1 MQANANDRF
10 LNMQI
15 FAKLLKYLCKIC
27 TVRLI
32 GHLAIVDLGDASQ
45 NWYRDFFRLAGFS
58 RCCCQS
64 AARSAVQLED
74 WNCLVLKPPDLESLS
89 VDKRVE
95 SWLAEGRCTQALL
108 DSVAS
113 GEAAEVE
120 RRYFRDLVAELK
132 NRRYSQRRTL
142 YTELIASVQT
152 RSHRPR
158 QDSNRQDSKGKLT
171 APRKRAL
178 QPGTRI
184 ISLKRHRSSQQA
196 VLGSMKWSVFRV
208 GKEQGWSGKR
218 QKEDFWRTRKTH
230 NRQHCLL

>member
-1 MQANANDRF
+1 MQANANNRF

-15 FAKLLKYLCKIC
+15 FAELLRFLCKIC
-27 TVRLI
+27 IGRLI
-32 GHLAIVDLGDASQ
+32 GHLAIVDIGDASQ

-64 AARSAVQLED
+64 PAGSAVQLED
-74 WNCLVLKPPDLESLS
+74 WNCLVLKPPDWESLS

-95 SWLAEGRCTQALL
+95 IWLAEGRCTQALL

-113 GEAAEVE
+113 GEAAEGE

-132 NRRYSQRRTL
+132 NRRNARSRQL

-152 RSHRPR
+152 RSHRH
-158 QDSNRQDSKGKLT
+158 RQDSKGKLT
-171 APRKRAL
+171 APRKKAL

-184 ISLKRHRSSQQA
+184 VSLKRHRSSQQA
-196 VLGSMKWSVFRV
+196 VLGSMKWSVFSL

-218 QKEDFWRTRKTH
+218 QKEDFWLTRKAH
-230 NRQHCLL
+230 SRQHCLL